1 MTGATTTAG
10 ITNTGNVG
18 STTLSTTGLATL
30 NSASVTNNFDVDG
43 LTTTD
48 GITNDGNIG
57 TTTLSTTGL
66 ATLNSA
72 SVTNNFDVDGLT
84 TTDGITNDGNIGTT
98 TLSTTGLATLNSAS
112 VTNNFDVD
120 GLTTTD
126 GITNDGNIG
135 TTTLSTTGLAT
146 LNSVSV
152 TNNATV
158 GGTLGVT
165 STITGTGG
173 MAISGGASTISSA
186 DTDTTLTINDNGFVF
201 NNDSTGTGSDDS
213 NITISDT
220 DVVISKI
227 DSGNA
232 VTNSITVGDTQNANV
247 GANNFDYGTTVNG
260 GMLLNGDLGVN
271 GSIFALNPNNNVGVN
286 AGDSGL
292 AIQGATDTVTL
303 VADDNAITGD
313 GRSQI
318 TMTPDAMIIEVV
330 NQTTGQSH
338 GLSIDQ
344 NKTVLSGGTSS
355 TNLTLNDNGATFDNN
370 NGGPARVTGIAD
382 GKSRYD
388 AVNYGQLESVKG
400 GIAAVSAMA
409 SLPALQY
416 NKNYSVAFGS
426 GTYDNVSAFAFGGTA
441 RINDNF
447 IFKANAGRSAGD
459 PWVASVGVSYS
470 W

>member
-10 ITNTGNVG
+10 ITNTGNIG

-30 NSASVTNNFDVDG
+30 NSASVTNNATIGGTLGVTG
-43 LTTTD
+43 ATTTA
-48 GITNDGNIG
+48 GITNTGN
-57 TTTLSTTGL
+57 
-66 ATLNSA
+66 
-72 SVTNNFDVDGLT
+72 V
-84 TTDGITNDGNIGTT
+84 
-98 TLSTTGLATLNSAS
+98 
-112 VTNNFDVD
+112 
-120 GLTTTD
+120 
-126 GITNDGNIG
+126 G

-173 MAISGGASTISSA
+173 MAISGGASTIASA
-186 DTDTTLTINDNGFVF
+186 DTDTTLTINDNGFVL

-318 TMTPDAMIIEVV
+318 TMTPDTMTIEVV

-355 TNLTLNDNGATFDNN
+355 TNLTLNDSGATFDNN

-447 IFKANAGRSAGD
+447 ILKANAGRSAGD